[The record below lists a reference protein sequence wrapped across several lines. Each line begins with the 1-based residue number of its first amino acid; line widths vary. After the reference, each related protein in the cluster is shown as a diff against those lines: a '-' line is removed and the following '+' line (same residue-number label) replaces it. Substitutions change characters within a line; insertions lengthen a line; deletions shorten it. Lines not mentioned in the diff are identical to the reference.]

1 MEAMRESWTD
11 DRLDHLSR
19 KVDERFDRVDERFKQ
34 VDERFKQIDGR
45 FDRVEADARS
55 LRSEVIEFRS
65 EMNARFDSMQRLM
78 IQFFGGMVAAT
89 AAALIGF
96 VTTQI

>member
-11 DRLDHLSR
+11 DRLDHLSQ
-19 KVDERFDRVDERFKQ
+19 KVGERFDRVDERFKQ
-34 VDERFKQIDGR
+34 VDERFRQIDGR
-45 FDRVEADARS
+45 FDRVEAEARG
-55 LRSEVIEFRS
+55 LRSEMIEFRS

-78 IQFFGGMVAAT
+78 IQFFGVM

-96 VTTQI
+96 VATQA

>member
-11 DRLDHLSR
+11 DRLDHLSQ
-19 KVDERFDRVDERFKQ
+19 KMDERFDRVDERFKQ

-45 FDRVEADARS
+45 FDRVEAEARG
-55 LRSEVIEFRS
+55 LRSEMIEFRS

-78 IQFFGGMVAAT
+78 IQFFGGMVAAM
-89 AAALIGF
+89 AAAAIGL
-96 VTTQI
+96 VATQI